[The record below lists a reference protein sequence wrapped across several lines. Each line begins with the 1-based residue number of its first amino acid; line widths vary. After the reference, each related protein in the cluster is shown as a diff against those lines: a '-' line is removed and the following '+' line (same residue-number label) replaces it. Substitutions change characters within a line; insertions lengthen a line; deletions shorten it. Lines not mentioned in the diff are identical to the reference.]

1 MKNLLLLILV
11 SFSMNVFAG
20 GHEEAKPAENTFML
34 LSTYEI
40 AAGQNPAELEKEL
53 VQLTLDQEEDGYN
66 DCGLYRHWYG
76 GERAFYAYCF
86 FADFDQ
92 LDAIHKR
99 AEANEDRMG
108 ITQNYSSHTDHILLR
123 QKVGMT
129 KAPTNLLW
137 MEWEFGPY
145 LTNAERQDRA
155 EKLYDA
161 FNRAFD
167 GCNLYNHAWGP
178 TMGHY
183 INCGFEDFS
192 DFGKKHNE
200 INAIIGEELGT
211 ADLDIRTHS
220 DDLLILIQD

>member
-86 FADFDQ
+86 FTDFDQ

-123 QKVGMT
+123 QKVGLT

-192 DFGKKHNE
+192 DFFV
-200 INAIIGEELGT
+200 
-211 ADLDIRTHS
+211 
-220 DDLLILIQD
+220 

>member
-1 MKNLLLLILV
+1 MRNLFLLILV
-11 SFSMNVFAG
+11 GFSMNAYSG
-20 GHEEAKPAENTFML
+20 GHEEAETIQNNYML

-86 FADFDQ
+86 FTDFDQ

-108 ITQNYSSHTDHILLR
+108 ITQNYSSHTDHILEL
-123 QKVGMT
+123 QQANLKE
-129 KAPTNLLW
+129 APSNLLW
-137 MEWEFGPY
+137 MQWEFGPY
-145 LTNAERQDRA
+145 LNHAERQERA
-155 EKLYDA
+155 ELLFDA
-161 FNRAFD
+161 FNRSFD
-167 GCNLYNHAWGP
+167 GCNLYVHSWGP
-178 TMGHY
+178 SMGHF
-183 INCGFEDFS
+183 IDCGFDGFS
-192 DFGKKHNE
+192 DFGKKHKA
-200 INAIIGEELGT
+200 INKILEEELSS
-211 ADLDIRTHS
+211 ADLDLLSHS